1 MQSRKLVWFFWFTAG
16 SGKLQRAV
24 VSHLLHRKAVRRD
37 TFAVAVG
44 LLSYTC
50 SKPYLL
56 TVKSLHELS
65 WFFLRLFQ
73 VVNL

>member
-1 MQSRKLVWFFWFTAG
+1 MWLFCFTAG

-24 VSHLLHRKAVRRD
+24 VLHLLHRKAVRRD

-56 TVKSLHELS
+56 TVENSH
-65 WFFLRLFQ
+65 
-73 VVNL
+73 